1 MCIRDSYRPVYPG
14 DKGSPLREDIDNT
27 VRLELAYDQNTFSLE
42 AVSINYDYP
51 SNILYS
57 WKLEGLY
64 EGWSHPVQSG
74 RIQFTSLPPGN
85 YTLRIRAVS
94 NEEKYKVYEE
104 RSLGLSVARPLWAGT
119 WAIAGYASLC
129 VLAGVVSFR
138 VAMLRRQKRIS
149 DEKTCFFIHT
159 AHDVR
164 TPLTLIKAP
173 LEEVVEKDM
182 VKAEGM
188 DNVRMAL
195 KSVDGLLGLVTSLID
210 FESTDNYTLRLH
222 VSEYELN
229 SYLETTCEAFRTYA
243 SIRDIDITRESGFPY
258 LNVRFDKDK
267 MDSILKN
274 ILSNALKYTPRGGSI
289 QVLSLIHI

>member
-1 MCIRDSYRPVYPG
+1 
-14 DKGSPLREDIDNT
+14 
-27 VRLELAYDQNTFSLE
+27 
-42 AVSINYDYP
+42 
-51 SNILYS
+51 
-57 WKLEGLY
+57 
-64 EGWSHPVQSG
+64 
-74 RIQFTSLPPGN
+74 
-85 YTLRIRAVS
+85 
-94 NEEKYKVYEE
+94 
-104 RSLGLSVARPLWAGT
+104 
-119 WAIAGYASLC
+119 
-129 VLAGVVSFR
+129 
-138 VAMLRRQKRIS
+138 
-149 DEKTCFFIHT
+149 
-159 AHDVR
+159 
-164 TPLTLIKAP
+164 
-173 LEEVVEKDM
+173 M

-289 QVLSLIHI
+289 QVLSLIHISEPTRQAEISYAVFCLKKKKKKKRI

>member
-1 MCIRDSYRPVYPG
+1 MFPSDMRIPAPHFSRMLLRDFMISYRPVYPG

-104 RSLGLSVARPLWAGT
+104 RSLGLSAPGRCGRVHGPLPDMRHCVCWLGWCLFALPCCAGRK
-119 WAIAGYASLC
+119 GYQTKRRASSYILP
-129 VLAGVVSFR
+129 
-138 VAMLRRQKRIS
+138 M
-149 DEKTCFFIHT
+149 
-159 AHDVR
+159 
-164 TPLTLIKAP
+164 
-173 LEEVVEKDM
+173 M
-182 VKAEGM
+182 
-188 DNVRMAL
+188 
-195 KSVDGLLGLVTSLID
+195 SV
-210 FESTDNYTLRLH
+210 LRL
-222 VSEYELN
+222 
-229 SYLETTCEAFRTYA
+229 R
-243 SIRDIDITRESGFPY
+243 
-258 LNVRFDKDK
+258 
-267 MDSILKN
+267 
-274 ILSNALKYTPRGGSI
+274 
-289 QVLSLIHI
+289 

>member
-1 MCIRDSYRPVYPG
+1 
-14 DKGSPLREDIDNT
+14 
-27 VRLELAYDQNTFSLE
+27 
-42 AVSINYDYP
+42 
-51 SNILYS
+51 
-57 WKLEGLY
+57 
-64 EGWSHPVQSG
+64 
-74 RIQFTSLPPGN
+74 
-85 YTLRIRAVS
+85 
-94 NEEKYKVYEE
+94 
-104 RSLGLSVARPLWAGT
+104 
-119 WAIAGYASLC
+119 
-129 VLAGVVSFR
+129 
-138 VAMLRRQKRIS
+138 MLRRQKRIS

-274 ILSNALKYTPRGGSI
+274 ILSNALKYTPRAGVSRSVPSWTGMYGVWKHST
-289 QVLSLIHI
+289 

>member
-1 MCIRDSYRPVYPG
+1 MEIG
-14 DKGSPLREDIDNT
+14 GALRGLEPSGPERADT
-27 VRLELAYDQNTFSLE
+27 VHEPA
-42 AVSINYDYP
+42 
-51 SNILYS
+51 
-57 WKLEGLY
+57 
-64 EGWSHPVQSG
+64 
-74 RIQFTSLPPGN
+74 PGN

-182 VKAEGM
+182 VKAEGWTM
-188 DNVRMAL
+188 Y
-195 KSVDGLLGLVTSLID
+195 GW
-210 FESTDNYTLRLH
+210 
-222 VSEYELN
+222 
-229 SYLETTCEAFRTYA
+229 
-243 SIRDIDITRESGFPY
+243 P
-258 LNVRFDKDK
+258 
-267 MDSILKN
+267 
-274 ILSNALKYTPRGGSI
+274 
-289 QVLSLIHI
+289 

>member
-1 MCIRDSYRPVYPG
+1 MFPSDMRIPAPHFSRMLLRDFMISYRPVYPG

-104 RSLGLSVARPLWAGT
+104 RSLGLSAPGRCGRYMGHCRICVIVCVGWGGVFSRCHVAQAE
-119 WAIAGYASLC
+119 
-129 VLAGVVSFR
+129 
-138 VAMLRRQKRIS
+138 RIS
-149 DEKTCFFIHT
+149 DEKTCFSYIL
-159 AHDVR
+159 
-164 TPLTLIKAP
+164 P
-173 LEEVVEKDM
+173 M
-182 VKAEGM
+182 M
-188 DNVRMAL
+188 
-195 KSVDGLLGLVTSLID
+195 SV
-210 FESTDNYTLRLH
+210 LRL
-222 VSEYELN
+222 
-229 SYLETTCEAFRTYA
+229 R
-243 SIRDIDITRESGFPY
+243 
-258 LNVRFDKDK
+258 
-267 MDSILKN
+267 
-274 ILSNALKYTPRGGSI
+274 
-289 QVLSLIHI
+289 

>member
-1 MCIRDSYRPVYPG
+1 
-14 DKGSPLREDIDNT
+14 
-27 VRLELAYDQNTFSLE
+27 
-42 AVSINYDYP
+42 
-51 SNILYS
+51 
-57 WKLEGLY
+57 
-64 EGWSHPVQSG
+64 
-74 RIQFTSLPPGN
+74 
-85 YTLRIRAVS
+85 
-94 NEEKYKVYEE
+94 
-104 RSLGLSVARPLWAGT
+104 
-119 WAIAGYASLC
+119 
-129 VLAGVVSFR
+129 
-138 VAMLRRQKRIS
+138 
-149 DEKTCFFIHT
+149 
-159 AHDVR
+159 
-164 TPLTLIKAP
+164 
-173 LEEVVEKDM
+173 
-182 VKAEGM
+182 M

-289 QVLSLIHI
+289 QVRAFMRTGMYGVWKWKTRGLAFHLRNGRNCSGTISGAVMPSICKWRETVSD

>member
-1 MCIRDSYRPVYPG
+1 MSPYRC
-14 DKGSPLREDIDNT
+14 
-27 VRLELAYDQNTFSLE
+27 
-42 AVSINYDYP
+42 
-51 SNILYS
+51 
-57 WKLEGLY
+57 
-64 EGWSHPVQSG
+64 G
-74 RIQFTSLPPGN
+74 R
-85 YTLRIRAVS
+85 VH
-94 NEEKYKVYEE
+94 V
-104 RSLGLSVARPLWAGT
+104 
-119 WAIAGYASLC
+119 AIAGYASLC

-188 DNVRMAL
+188 DNVRMVL
-195 KSVDGLLGLVTSLID
+195 KSVDGLLGLVTSPID

-243 SIRDIDITRESGFPY
+243 SIGDIDITRESGFPY
-258 LNVRFDKDK
+258 RMSGLTRTKWT
-267 MDSILKN
+267 L
-274 ILSNALKYTPRGGSI
+274 Y
-289 QVLSLIHI
+289 